1 MRRRDREVME
11 QSEVLEILER
21 CDTLRIGIQGAIV
34 LTSLRGKRNLPK
46 E

>member
-21 CDTLRIGIQGAIV
+21 CDTLRIGIQGEIV
-34 LTSLRGKRNLPK
+34 LTSLSGKRNLPK